1 MKLNFK
7 ETKWLRNPSAQK
19 LSKLYKSF
27 GYQVLF
33 VGGCVRN
40 TILKMPVT
48 DIDLATD
55 AQPEE
60 IIKIAKENNI
70 RFVPTGLAHGTITLI
85 IDNKNY
91 QITTFRTDFDH
102 DGRYAKVEFTE
113 SLLLDASRRD
123 LTINALY
130 CNHVGEVIDPL
141 NGLDDIKK
149 QKIKFIGN
157 PNERIKE
164 DNLRILRFFRFQ
176 AIYGNKNFEIDSIAL
191 EACHNHKSKLA
202 ALSKERITSELRKIL
217 SAPNPLE
224 VIIKMNETGVLNEL
238 FQKVSIDS
246 LEAYL
251 KTEEKFKIN
260 INWLGRL
267 LSLQVTQEEES
278 LKLTRCEFKFLKQT
292 KSAIENQIHV
302 LEFSYYNG
310 VENGKIYSILQ
321 NFRHNIILSKNLLNQ
336 INSLATKKFPI
347 TAKDLMPEIRGKK
360 LGEALR
366 SLEDRWIKSNFTLSK
381 KELLAEA

>member
-19 LSKLYKSF
+19 LSKLYKNF

-176 AIYGNKNFEIDSIAL
+176 AIYGNKNLEIDSIAL

-260 INWLGRL
+260 INWLGRF

-381 KELLAEA
+381 KDLLAEA

>member
-176 AIYGNKNFEIDSIAL
+176 AIYGNKNLEIDSIAL

-202 ALSKERITSELRKIL
+202 ALSKERITGELRKIL

-238 FQKVSIDS
+238 FQNVSIDS

-347 TAKDLMPEIRGKK
+347 TAKDLMPEISGKK

-381 KELLAEA
+381 KDLLAEA

>member
-19 LSKLYKSF
+19 LSKLYKNF

-40 TILKMPVT
+40 TILKKPVT

-176 AIYGNKNFEIDSIAL
+176 AIYGNKNLEIDSIAL

-366 SLEDRWIKSNFTLSK
+366 SLENRWIKSNFTLSK
-381 KELLAEA
+381 KDLLAEA

>member
-19 LSKLYKSF
+19 LSKLYKNF

-85 IDNKNY
+85 IDNTNY

-176 AIYGNKNFEIDSIAL
+176 AIYGNKNLEIDSIAL

-238 FQKVSIDS
+238 FQNVSIDS

-347 TAKDLMPEIRGKK
+347 TAKDLMPEISGKK

-381 KELLAEA
+381 KELLAEE

>member
-19 LSKLYKSF
+19 LSKLYKNF

-85 IDNKNY
+85 IGNKNY

-176 AIYGNKNFEIDSIAL
+176 AIYGNKNLEIDSIAL

-224 VIIKMNETGVLNEL
+224 VMIKMNETGVLNEL
-238 FQKVSIDS
+238 FQNVSIDS

-347 TAKDLMPEIRGKK
+347 TAKDLMPEISGKK

-381 KELLAEA
+381 KELLAEE

>member
-176 AIYGNKNFEIDSIAL
+176 AIYGNKNLEIDSIAL

-238 FQKVSIDS
+238 FQNVSIDS

-347 TAKDLMPEIRGKK
+347 TAKDLMPEISGKK

-381 KELLAEA
+381 KERNA

>member
-176 AIYGNKNFEIDSIAL
+176 AIYGNKNLEIDSIAL

-202 ALSKERITSELRKIL
+202 ALSKERITGELRKIL

-238 FQKVSIDS
+238 FQNVSIDS

-347 TAKDLMPEIRGKK
+347 TAKDLMPEISGKK

-366 SLEDRWIKSNFTLSK
+366 SLEDQWIKSNFTLSK
-381 KELLAEA
+381 KDLLAEA

>member
-40 TILKMPVT
+40 TILKIPVT

-176 AIYGNKNFEIDSIAL
+176 AIYGNKNLEIDSIAL

-224 VIIKMNETGVLNEL
+224 VMIKMNETGVLNEL
-238 FQKVSIDS
+238 FQNVSIDS

-366 SLEDRWIKSNFTLSK
+366 SLEDQWIKSNFTLSK
-381 KELLAEA
+381 KDLLAEA

>member
-19 LSKLYKSF
+19 LSKLYKNF

-176 AIYGNKNFEIDSIAL
+176 AIYGNKNLEIDSIAL

-347 TAKDLMPEIRGKK
+347 TAKDLMPEISGKK

-381 KELLAEA
+381 KELISEA

>member
-19 LSKLYKSF
+19 LSKLYKNF

-70 RFVPTGLAHGTITLI
+70 RFVPTGLAYGTITLI

-176 AIYGNKNFEIDSIAL
+176 AIYGNKNLEIDSIAL

-246 LEAYL
+246 LAAYL

-347 TAKDLMPEIRGKK
+347 TAKDLMPEISGKK

-381 KELLAEA
+381 KDLLAEA

>member
-1 MKLNFK
+1 MKLTFK

-176 AIYGNKNFEIDSIAL
+176 AIYGNKNLEIDSIAL

-238 FQKVSIDS
+238 FQNVSIDS

-381 KELLAEA
+381 KDLLAEA

>member
-60 IIKIAKENNI
+60 IIKIAKKNNI

-176 AIYGNKNFEIDSIAL
+176 AIYGNKNLEIDSIAL

-238 FQKVSIDS
+238 FQNVSIDS

-267 LSLQVTQEEES
+267 LSLQVTQEKES

-381 KELLAEA
+381 KDLLAEA

>member
-176 AIYGNKNFEIDSIAL
+176 AIYGNKNLEIDSIAL

-238 FQKVSIDS
+238 FQNVSIDS

-347 TAKDLMPEIRGKK
+347 TAKDLMPEISGKK

-381 KELLAEA
+381 KELLAEE

>member
-19 LSKLYKSF
+19 LSKLYKNF

-40 TILKMPVT
+40 TILKKPVT

-70 RFVPTGLAHGTITLI
+70 RFVPTGLVHGTITLI
-85 IDNKNY
+85 IDNTHY

-176 AIYGNKNFEIDSIAL
+176 AIYGNKNLEIDSIAL

-224 VIIKMNETGVLNEL
+224 VMIKMNETGVLNEL
-238 FQKVSIDS
+238 FQNVSIDS

-267 LSLQVTQEEES
+267 LSLQVTQEEER

-292 KSAIENQIHV
+292 KSAIENQINV

-310 VENGKIYSILQ
+310 VENGKIYANLQ

-347 TAKDLMPEIRGKK
+347 TAKDLMPEVSGKK

>member
-19 LSKLYKSF
+19 LSKLYKNF

-70 RFVPTGLAHGTITLI
+70 RFVPTGLAYGTITLI

-176 AIYGNKNFEIDSIAL
+176 AIYGNKNLEIDSIAL

-347 TAKDLMPEIRGKK
+347 TAKDLMPEISGKK

-381 KELLAEA
+381 KVLLAEE

>member
-19 LSKLYKSF
+19 LSKLYKNF

-176 AIYGNKNFEIDSIAL
+176 AIYGNKNLEIDSIAL

-267 LSLQVTQEEES
+267 LSLQVTPEEES

-381 KELLAEA
+381 KDLLAEA

>member
-55 AQPEE
+55 AQPEK

-141 NGLDDIKK
+141 NGLNDIKK

-176 AIYGNKNFEIDSIAL
+176 AIYGNKNLEIDSIAL

-347 TAKDLMPEIRGKK
+347 TAKDLMPEISGKK

-381 KELLAEA
+381 KDLLAEA

>member
-130 CNHVGEVIDPL
+130 CNDVGEVIDPL

-176 AIYGNKNFEIDSIAL
+176 AIYGNKNLEIDSIAL

-238 FQKVSIDS
+238 FQNVSIDS

-381 KELLAEA
+381 KDLLAEA

>member
-176 AIYGNKNFEIDSIAL
+176 AIYGNKNLEIDSIAL

-238 FQKVSIDS
+238 FQNVSIDS

-347 TAKDLMPEIRGKK
+347 TAKDLMPEISGKK

>member
-176 AIYGNKNFEIDSIAL
+176 AIYGNKNLEIDSIAL

-238 FQKVSIDS
+238 FQNVSIDS

>member
-19 LSKLYKSF
+19 LSKLYKNF

-176 AIYGNKNFEIDSIAL
+176 AIYGNKNLEIDSIAL

-347 TAKDLMPEIRGKK
+347 TAKDLMPEINGKK

-366 SLEDRWIKSNFTLSK
+366 SLEDRWIKSNFTLNK
-381 KELLAEA
+381 KELLAEE

>member
-176 AIYGNKNFEIDSIAL
+176 AIYGNKNLEIDPLAL

-238 FQKVSIDS
+238 FQNVSIDS

-267 LSLQVTQEEES
+267 LSLQVTQEEER

-292 KSAIENQIHV
+292 KSAVENQINV

-366 SLEDRWIKSNFTLSK
+366 SLEDQWIKSNFTLSK
-381 KELLAEA
+381 KDLLAEA

>member
-19 LSKLYKSF
+19 LSKLYKNF

-70 RFVPTGLAHGTITLI
+70 RFVPTGLAYGTITLI

-176 AIYGNKNFEIDSIAL
+176 AIYGNKNLEIDSIAL

-381 KELLAEA
+381 KDLLAEA

>member
-176 AIYGNKNFEIDSIAL
+176 AIYGNKNLEIDSIAL

-238 FQKVSIDS
+238 FQNVSIDS

-260 INWLGRL
+260 INWLGRF

-381 KELLAEA
+381 KDLLAEA

>member
-19 LSKLYKSF
+19 LSKLYKNF

-70 RFVPTGLAHGTITLI
+70 RFVPTGLAHGTITLM

-176 AIYGNKNFEIDSIAL
+176 AIYGNKNLEIDSIAL

-347 TAKDLMPEIRGKK
+347 TAKDLMPEISGKK

-381 KELLAEA
+381 KDLLVEE

>member
-19 LSKLYKSF
+19 LSKLYKNF

-60 IIKIAKENNI
+60 IIKIAEENNI

-176 AIYGNKNFEIDSIAL
+176 AIYGNKNLEIDSIAL

-238 FQKVSIDS
+238 FQNVSIDS

-381 KELLAEA
+381 KDLLAEA

>member
-19 LSKLYKSF
+19 LSKLYKNF

-70 RFVPTGLAHGTITLI
+70 RFVPTGLVHGTITLI
-85 IDNKNY
+85 IDNTHY

-176 AIYGNKNFEIDSIAL
+176 AIYGNKNLEIDSIAL

-224 VIIKMNETGVLNEL
+224 VMIKMNETGVLNEL
-238 FQKVSIDS
+238 FQNVSIDS

-347 TAKDLMPEIRGKK
+347 TAKDLMPEISGKK

-381 KELLAEA
+381 RELLAEE

>member
-19 LSKLYKSF
+19 LSKLYKNF

-40 TILKMPVT
+40 TILKKPVT

-176 AIYGNKNFEIDSIAL
+176 AIYGNKNLEIDSIAL

-238 FQKVSIDS
+238 FQNVSIDS

-381 KELLAEA
+381 KDLLAEA

>member
-19 LSKLYKSF
+19 LSKLYKNF

-176 AIYGNKNFEIDSIAL
+176 AIYGNKNLEIDSIAL

-246 LEAYL
+246 LGAYL

-347 TAKDLMPEIRGKK
+347 TAKDLMPEISGKK

>member
-19 LSKLYKSF
+19 LSKLYKNF

-176 AIYGNKNFEIDSIAL
+176 AIYGNKNLEIDSIAL

-302 LEFSYYNG
+302 IEFSYYNG

-347 TAKDLMPEIRGKK
+347 TAKDLMPEINGKK

-381 KELLAEA
+381 KDLLAEA

>member
-19 LSKLYKSF
+19 LSKLYKNF

-70 RFVPTGLAHGTITLI
+70 RFVPTGLAYGTITLI

-176 AIYGNKNFEIDSIAL
+176 AIYGNKNLEIDSIAL

-238 FQKVSIDS
+238 FQNVSIDS

-347 TAKDLMPEIRGKK
+347 TAKDLMPEISGKK

-381 KELLAEA
+381 KELLAEE

>member
-176 AIYGNKNFEIDSIAL
+176 AIYGNKNLEIDSIAL

-381 KELLAEA
+381 KDLLAEA

>member
-1 MKLNFK
+1 MKLNFN

-19 LSKLYKSF
+19 LSKLYKNF

-176 AIYGNKNFEIDSIAL
+176 AIYGNKNLEIDSIAL

-347 TAKDLMPEIRGKK
+347 TAKDLMPEISGKK

>member
-19 LSKLYKSF
+19 LSKLYKNF

-40 TILKMPVT
+40 TILKKPVT

-176 AIYGNKNFEIDSIAL
+176 AIYGNKNLEIDSIAL

-347 TAKDLMPEIRGKK
+347 TAKDLMPEISGKK

-381 KELLAEA
+381 KELLAEE

>member
-141 NGLDDIKK
+141 NGLNDIKK

-176 AIYGNKNFEIDSIAL
+176 AIYGNKNLEIDSIAL

-238 FQKVSIDS
+238 FQNVSIDS

-381 KELLAEA
+381 KELLAEE

>member
-19 LSKLYKSF
+19 LSKLYKNF

-33 VGGCVRN
+33 VGACVRN

-70 RFVPTGLAHGTITLI
+70 RFVPTGLAYGTITLI

-176 AIYGNKNFEIDSIAL
+176 AIYGNKNLEIDSIAL

-381 KELLAEA
+381 KDLLAEA

>member
-176 AIYGNKNFEIDSIAL
+176 AIYGNKNLEIDSIAL

-238 FQKVSIDS
+238 FQNVSIDS

-381 KELLAEA
+381 KELLAEE

>member
-19 LSKLYKSF
+19 LSKLYKNF

-85 IDNKNY
+85 IDNTNY

-176 AIYGNKNFEIDSIAL
+176 AIYGNKNLEIDSIAL

-238 FQKVSIDS
+238 FQNVSIDS

-381 KELLAEA
+381 KELLAEE

>member
-19 LSKLYKSF
+19 LSKLYKNF

-70 RFVPTGLAHGTITLI
+70 RFVPTVLAHGTITLI

-102 DGRYAKVEFTE
+102 DVRYAKVEFTE

-176 AIYGNKNFEIDSIAL
+176 AIYGNKNLEIDSIAL

-238 FQKVSIDS
+238 FQNVSIDS

-381 KELLAEA
+381 KDLLAEA